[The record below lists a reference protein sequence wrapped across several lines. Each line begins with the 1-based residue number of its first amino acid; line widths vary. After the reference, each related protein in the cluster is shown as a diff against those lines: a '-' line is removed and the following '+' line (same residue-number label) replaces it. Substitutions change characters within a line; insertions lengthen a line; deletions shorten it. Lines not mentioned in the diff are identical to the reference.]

1 MENPMDIDSDPMGG
15 APPATSPAPPDRP
28 EAVSDVAPA
37 ASSDDEAARLSPEL
51 EALLTEFDARKAEQ
65 PEGAAR
71 APTDWSKLDGVSRS
85 EWLQLAIASDTNK
98 LILQSFLD
106 HHHQQ
111 QKIQQEKA
119 DFEEVMSEASDYLE
133 GMPVAED
140 FAKRWFLAEYQ
151 LNPMLKE
158 AWDHRRDSGQHQA
171 HAVSVIRRMLKQM
184 HKSAASTPDAH
195 ATEDRALVNAAM
207 RSASRVAPAESGE
220 SYAKR
225 VSRMS
230 NAEFEAEREK
240 LGI

>member
-1 MENPMDIDSDPMGG
+1 MDADPMDGPGDAGAMPEQGANSQDHTPIPQGDETRQDGPDLETLLSEFGKGPPAQADG
-15 APPATSPAPPDRP
+15 APAEKAAP
-28 EAVSDVAPA
+28 
-37 ASSDDEAARLSPEL
+37 
-51 EALLTEFDARKAEQ
+51 
-65 PEGAAR
+65 
-71 APTDWSKLDGVSRS
+71 DWSKLDGVSRS

-106 HHHQQ
+106 HHQQQ

-119 DFEEVMSEASDYLE
+119 DFEEVMSEALDYLE

-140 FAKRWFLAEYQ
+140 FAKRWFLSEYQ

-171 HAVSVIRRMLKQM
+171 HAVSVVRRMLKQM
-184 HKSAASTPDAH
+184 HKSAANTPDPH
-195 ATEDRALVNAAM
+195 ASEDRALVNAAM
-207 RSASRVAPAESGE
+207 RSASRVAPAETGE

>member
-1 MENPMDIDSDPMGG
+1 MESDPMDGPGDAG
-15 APPATSPAPPDRP
+15 AMPEQGTRPQENTPAPQGNEPSQDGPD
-28 EAVSDVAPA
+28 
-37 ASSDDEAARLSPEL
+37 L
-51 EALLTEFDARKAEQ
+51 EALLSEFGDGASAQSDSLPAEKAVSD
-65 PEGAAR
+65 R
-71 APTDWSKLDGVSRS
+71 NKLDGVSRS
-85 EWLQLAIASDTNK
+85 EWLQLAIESDTNK
-98 LILQSFLD
+98 LILKSFLD
-106 HHHQQ
+106 HHQQQ

-140 FAKRWFLAEYQ
+140 FAKRWFLSEYQ

-171 HAVSVIRRMLKQM
+171 HAVSVVRRMLKQM
-184 HKSAASTPDAH
+184 HKSAANTPDPH
-195 ATEDRALVNAAM
+195 ASEDRALVNAAM
-207 RSASRVAPAESGE
+207 RGASRVAPAESGE

-230 NAEFEAEREK
+230 SAEFQAEREK